1 MEQDKL
7 ADPRL
12 PSQEAAD
19 SAALLFLAEPNRI
32 AFITKIVESMGH
44 LAMVSTVDRRQGLLR
59 AICAPSAVNE
69 VERLLEELDCR
80 FLGPNDFSGKK

>member
-12 PSQEAAD
+12 PDQEAAD

-69 VERLLEELDCR
+69 RLLEELGCR